1 MTKLRVSPIQIMTPT
16 NPNIE
21 NPMNDG
27 YLSQDRDYINKGQR
41 QRRATLKR
49 IDYMPSKQA
58 EAIINGK
65 RGRYYPMNIVSGVID
80 AIVTE
85 WASDRNLIEPNRKPY
100 ESGKRPELSY
110 PIRAHANDFGD
121 LLRTKLAALNANR
134 RVICGAKTRSGK
146 PCRAKSLPSKN
157 RCKWH
162 GGCSTGPKTSEGKAK
177 SLANLKQYAQSKN
190 R

>member
-1 MTKLRVSPIQIMTPT
+1 MTPA

-27 YLSQDRDYINKGQR
+27 YLSKNRDHINKGQR
-41 QRRATLKR
+41 QRRAKLKR
-49 IDYMPSKQA
+49 IDYMPSEQVA
-58 EAIINGK
+58 AIINSK

-80 AIVTE
+80 AIVIE
-85 WASDRNLIEPNRKPY
+85 WATDRNLIELNRKPH
-100 ESGKRPELSY
+100 ESGKRPELTDQS
-110 PIRAHANDFGD
+110 AHANDFGD
-121 LLRTKLAALNANR
+121 LLRTKLAALKVHR

-162 GGCSTGPKTSEGKAK
+162 GGCSTGPKTVEGKAK
-177 SLANLKQYAQSKN
+177 ALANLRQN
-190 R
+190 RKRG